1 MFGINQIS
9 WGQFSGFILFILL
22 AWYLSVTLLAFIHQ
36 KRKRN
41 TLFEDD
47 QFIPVM
53 SEGFNPISVSSK
65 DLPSELIPVRLS
77 EDIPLPASFYEE
89 SGMDDGYSIDTF
101 SQPDNPQLPKILEQV
116 QHQS

>member
-9 WGQFSGFILFILL
+9 WGHFSGFILSILL
-22 AWYLSVTLLAFIHQ
+22 VWYLLVLALAFVRQ
-36 KRKRN
+36 RGKRK

-47 QFIPVM
+47 QFIPVAA
-53 SEGFNPISVSSK
+53 EGFNPISISSK

-77 EDIPLPASFYEE
+77 DDIALPASLYEE
-89 SGMDDGYSIDTF
+89 TGLDEGYSIDTF
-101 SQPDNPQLPKILEQV
+101 SQPDNPQLPKILEKI